1 MPSVTAG
8 RVIAVLSLF
17 VFAAACAD
25 QGALAPTDPS
35 AAGFD
40 LVGAEETDSAPL
52 VLYPQDGPLFADP
65 EEHSFAAEA
74 FADARFAPD
83 EIGIAASTA
92 GIGITAITATT
103 GPSIRIGVVQTASTI
118 LLGSA
123 GDYTIRDKANGV
135 IVLSGTNGTATVTLA
150 AVPEAYIYHQVTCSS
165 AAAVSTLRAAAD
177 ALGYFT
183 LVETIPACTR
193 LLIGRLPTTST
204 TAQRN
209 AFELELISHGL
220 ATPAAFPRTIT
231 IGNQT
236 VYRITRGTFATQSV
250 NPVVVTSSTG
260 IIRIGGS
267 TSTLRSY
274 RGKGEA
280 RVNSLAT
287 LAGINEL
294 PVEQY
299 LYGVVPQELGPIAYP
314 EVEAQKAQAVAARTY
329 AMAGFGKRSGDGYD
343 LRATTDDQVYGGYAV
358 EHPVSSAAIDA
369 TAGVVAMYNGKLISA
384 LFSSTSG
391 GHTADNDES
400 FAGAPAAYLRG
411 LPDAERGRALQ
422 RVPSLEVFRAHANP
436 TSLRAM
442 KEGDFDSNWG
452 RLHRWTFEWTAEEI
466 SDVIS
471 AFAQRDVG
479 RVLAIN
485 VLERGPS
492 GRATK
497 IEYVTEVNT
506 FTDTKD
512 RIRASLRSVNAN
524 GSFSNLPST
533 LFFVEPVREHG
544 LATGGYRVYGG
555 GFGHG
560 VGLSQT
566 GAVGMA
572 EKGHGYEEILMHYYT
587 GIALATLY

>member
-1 MPSVTAG
+1 MHSVTAG
-8 RVIAVLSLF
+8 RFIVVLSLF
-17 VFAAACAD
+17 IVAAGCAD
-25 QGALAPTDPS
+25 QGAIAPTGP

-40 LVGAEETDSAPL
+40 LAGAEEADSAPL
-52 VLYPQDGPLFADP
+52 VLYHQDGPLFTEP
-65 EEHSFAAEA
+65 EEYSFAADA
-74 FADARFAPD
+74 FADARLATA
-83 EIGIAASTA
+83 ELGMAAMAATA
-92 GIGITAITATT
+92 A
-103 GPSIRIGVVQTASTI
+103 PSIRIGVVQTASTI
-118 LLGSA
+118 LLGST

-135 IVLSGTNGTATVTLA
+135 LVLSGTNGTATVTLA
-150 AVPEAYIYHQVTCSS
+150 AVPESYIYHQVMCSS
-165 AAAVSTLRAAAD
+165 VSAVSTRRAAAD

-193 LLIGRLPTTST
+193 LLIGRLPTSST
-204 TAQRN
+204 TAERN
-209 AFELELISHGL
+209 AFEFVLISQGL
-220 ATPAAFPRTIT
+220 AAPEAFPRTIT

-236 VYRITRGTFATQSV
+236 VYRITRGTFVTQSV

-260 IIRIGGS
+260 IVRIGATTG
-267 TSTLRSY
+267 TLRSY

-280 RVNSLAT
+280 RVNSVAT

-294 PVEQY
+294 PVEEY

-329 AMAGFGKRSGDGYD
+329 AIAGFGKRLGDGYD

-358 EHPVSSAAIDA
+358 EHPVSSAAVDA
-369 TAGVVAMYNGKLISA
+369 TAGVVAMHNGKLISA

-391 GHTADNDES
+391 GHTADNDEA
-400 FAGAPAAYLRG
+400 FVGAPAAYLRG

-422 RVPSLEVFRAHANP
+422 HVPSLEVFRAHANP

-452 RLHRWTFEWTAEEI
+452 KLHRWTFEWTADEI

-471 AFAQRDVG
+471 AFAQQDVG
-479 RVLAIN
+479 DVVAIN

-492 GRATK
+492 GRATL
-497 IEYVTEVNT
+497 IEYVTEAGV
-506 FTDTKD
+506 FTDTRD

-524 GSFSNLPST
+524 GTFSNLPST
-533 LFFVEPVREHG
+533 LFFVEPVRQHG
-544 LATGGYRVYGG
+544 VATGGYRVYGG

-587 GIALATLY
+587 GIALVTQY